1 MRKLLCYYKSNLTAL
16 SVETYDEVLK
26 YVEAIKH
33 EKVELPV
40 SIFDFGRSEVRNKV
54 KEFLY
59 NYVSEG

>member
-1 MRKLLCYYKSNLTAL
+1 MLCYYKSNLTAV
-16 SVETYDEVLK
+16 SGYVYEEMLK

-40 SIFDFGRSEVRNKV
+40 CIFDFGRSDVRSKV

-59 NYVSEG
+59 NYVS